1 MLMKKIVAVEE
12 GLSSSI
18 KSALEKEGYTV
29 VKPDAGGKIDA
40 TVITGMEDNVMG
52 MQDITGKSVVIEATG
67 KTADQILR
75 DLKSRL

>member
-1 MLMKKIVAVEE
+1 LMKKIVAVEE

-18 KSALEKEGYTV
+18 KSALVKEGYTV
-29 VKPDAGGKIDA
+29 VKPGADGKIDA
-40 TVITGMEDNVMG
+40 TVITGIDDNVMG